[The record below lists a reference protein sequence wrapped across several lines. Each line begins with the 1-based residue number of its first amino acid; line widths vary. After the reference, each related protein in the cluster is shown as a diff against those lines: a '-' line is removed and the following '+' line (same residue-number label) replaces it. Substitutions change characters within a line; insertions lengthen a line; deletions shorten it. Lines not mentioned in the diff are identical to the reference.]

1 MKKALEQY
9 FTEQTLLF
17 YKYKY
22 FIYELVCIFIILI
35 DFVFLTIE
43 TNVLKLIFLALV
55 LMLGFGNLIFIRI
68 KGKF

>member
-1 MKKALEQY
+1 MKNALEQY
-9 FTEQTLLF
+9 FFEQSLMF

-22 FIYELVCIFIILI
+22 FIYELICIFIILI

-43 TNVLKLIFLALV
+43 TNVLKMILLCLV